1 MILDSSSLPANYHSF
16 LCILHLLSCQS
27 HGLKQRLRLWQLIPL
42 LMHFRDLLDRGGGDG
57 LLCTFNKSHLL
68 VSTVSFSKLG
78 VAASSLSHLHI
89 FWPLLFPVMSSPEGH
104 CSGTFPNLW
113 DNLQSLLE
121 TPLTKAVFQAVVG
134 RKLSFPFNY
143 RYTLICG

>member
-1 MILDSSSLPANYHSF
+1 MVFYV
-16 LCILHLLSCQS
+16 
-27 HGLKQRLRLWQLIPL
+27 LI
-42 LMHFRDLLDRGGGDG
+42 
-57 LLCTFNKSHLL
+57 NKSHLL

-78 VAASSLSHLHI
+78 LAASSLSHLHI

-113 DNLQSLLE
+113 GNLQSLLE
-121 TPLTKAVFQAVVG
+121 TPLTEAVFQAVVG

-143 RYTLICG
+143 RYTLICGYPFRALCCPQECPELIPTHLVHSFSTCLSMSL